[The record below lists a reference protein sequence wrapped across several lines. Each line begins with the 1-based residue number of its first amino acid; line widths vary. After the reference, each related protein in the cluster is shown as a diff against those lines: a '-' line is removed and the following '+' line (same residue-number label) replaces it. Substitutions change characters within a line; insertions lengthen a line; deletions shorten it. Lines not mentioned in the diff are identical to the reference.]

1 MWMFGKEEREKD
13 RGLVEL
19 PIEKIN
25 YGRFQPRFEVN
36 EEELQAL
43 VESIKAVGVLQPI
56 LVRPR
61 GEKYELI
68 AGERRLRASI
78 ILGLQDIPALVRE
91 LSDNEAT
98 EVALI
103 ENLQRKN
110 LHFFEEAEGYSKL
123 VSEYQLT
130 QQQVA
135 QKMGLSQSTIAN
147 KLRLLNLDPGIRHR
161 IYILKLGERH
171 ARALLELENK
181 DDQDKLLKIAENN
194 EFSVIEWEIL
204 IKREKERNI
213 SREIN
218 TSRKRR
224 IKPLVKDLRLFINS
238 LERAARTM
246 RDSGMDVQIDQVR
259 DGNKLKIVIE
269 VDAKN
274 D

>member
-1 MWMFGKEEREKD
+1 
-13 RGLVEL
+13 
-19 PIEKIN
+19 
-25 YGRFQPRFEVN
+25 
-36 EEELQAL
+36 
-43 VESIKAVGVLQPI
+43 
-56 LVRPR
+56 
-61 GEKYELI
+61 
-68 AGERRLRASI
+68 
-78 ILGLQDIPALVRE
+78 VRE

-98 EVALI
+98 EAALI

-147 KLRLLNLDPGIRHR
+147 KLRLLNLDPGIRRR

-181 DDQDKLLKIAENN
+181 DDQDKLLKIAEKK
-194 EFSVIEWEIL
+194 EFSVIEWEML

-246 RDSGMDVQIDQVR
+246 RDSGMDVKIDQVR

>member
-1 MWMFGKEEREKD
+1 MWMFGKEEREKG

-19 PIEKIN
+19 PIEKIS

-56 LVRPR
+56 LVRSR

-98 EVALI
+98 EAALI

-147 KLRLLNLDPGIRHR
+147 KLRLLNLDPGIRRR

-181 DDQDKLLKIAENN
+181 DDQDKLLKIAEKK
-194 EFSVIEWEIL
+194 EFSVIEWEML

-246 RDSGMDVQIDQVR
+246 RDSGMDVKIDQVR